1 MFAINHAASALLFKK
16 HIKHNELPFI
26 WILIGV
32 QFIELMWV
40 TLNLV
45 GIEKTTTENTV
56 NYVGDIH
63 LAYMPWSHSVL
74 LSLLIAFAAGVFTF
88 FKKKEMRLAVI
99 ITLVFLTHIVLDIV
113 THNHDVP
120 YTFSDKT
127 HLGLSLYQNFP
138 LIAFILEITFGLFCW
153 WYYGGNRKLFVTI
166 LLFNLANLSL
176 FFPGI
181 PGPETFLAHQ
191 PKLITLV
198 ILFQIL
204 ITMYLVWRFSKIK
217 NIQEESHPRQVV
229 HSVL

>member
-16 HIKHNELPFI
+16 HLKNNELPFI

-32 QFIELMWV
+32 QFIELLWV

-45 GIEKTTTENTV
+45 GVEKTTTENAV
-56 NYVGDIH
+56 HYVGDIH
-63 LAYMPWSHSVL
+63 LSYMPYSHSIIS
-74 LSLLIAFAAGVFTF
+74 SLIIAFAAGIFTF
-88 FKKKEMRLAVI
+88 IKKKEMRLKFI
-99 ITLVFLTHIVLDIV
+99 INNDILTHIILDIV

-120 YTFSDKT
+120 YTFSNKV
-127 HLGLSLYQNFP
+127 HLGLSLYQNYP
-138 LIAFILEITFGLFCW
+138 LIAFMLEITFGLFCW
-153 WYYGGNRKLFVTI
+153 WYYGGNFKLVITI

-181 PGPETFLAHQ
+181 PGPEALLAHQ

-204 ITMYLVWRFSKIK
+204 ITMYLVWKFSKTR
-217 NIQEESHPRQVV
+217 SV
-229 HSVL
+229 HANFVHAKV

>member
-16 HIKHNELPFI
+16 HLKNNELPFI

-32 QFIELMWV
+32 QFIELLWV

-45 GIEKTTTENTV
+45 GVEKTTTENV
-56 NYVGDIH
+56 VHYVGDIH
-63 LAYMPWSHSVL
+63 LAYMPYSHSISS
-74 LSLLIAFAAGVFTF
+74 SLIIAFAAGIFTF
-88 FKKKEMRLAVI
+88 INKKKMRLTVI
-99 ITLVFLTHIVLDIV
+99 ITLVFLTHIILDIV

-127 HLGLSLYQNFP
+127 HLGLSLYQNYP
-138 LIAFILEITFGLFCW
+138 LIAFMLEITFGLFCW
-153 WYYGGNRKLFVTI
+153 WYYEGNLKLLVTI

-181 PGPETFLAHQ
+181 PGPEALLAHR

-204 ITMYLVWRFSKIK
+204 ITMYLVWKFSKTR
-217 NIQEESHPRQVV
+217 SV
-229 HSVL
+229 HENFVHARV